1 MAWRGSST
9 LESGKGKLDHFL
21 EMSCVLFTLLQKGT
35 QVRFWIQVT
44 IPAPNDPPGSRLSEN
59 VKFEILQVG
68 TLTSDFWK
76 TRFFSKYT

>member
-1 MAWRGSST
+1 MYTMRTGFNVNEKDVPEAQLICT
-9 LESGKGKLDHFL
+9 LF
-21 EMSCVLFTLLQKGT
+21 QKGT
-35 QVRFWIQVT
+35 QVRFWIQAT